1 MVTVRVPIHEDRD
14 ASYDIVIGRG
24 LLAELPRYLTA
35 RCPAAGY
42 AVLSDSHVGK
52 LYGHAV
58 TAALRAAGLRS
69 ELLTFPA
76 GEWNKTRETWGGLCD
91 RMLEHRFGRDAAVVA
106 LGGGVVG
113 DLAGFVAA
121 TYLRGVPYA
130 QVPTSLLAM
139 IDSSIGG
146 KTGVDAPAGK
156 NLIGAFHQPRFVLA
170 DLDVL
175 TTLPASQVAA
185 GTAEA
190 VKHGVIADAD
200 YFELLERE
208 HRAVI
213 ARDAA
218 VLERIVCRSVE
229 IKAQV
234 VARDEREA
242 GVRAV
247 LNFGHT
253 VAHAIEAGAR
263 FEASHGEAV
272 ALGMVIEAR
281 LGEALGH
288 TVAGTADRIARTLAL
303 HQLALELPAAA
314 APAALL
320 EAMRSDKKA
329 RDAELRFALPSTI
342 GTMHRGADGGYTVAA
357 PDNLV
362 LEALETA
369 Q

>member
-1 MVTVRVPIHEDRD
+1 MTVRVPIREDRD

-24 LLAELPRYLTA
+24 LLAELPRYLA
-35 RCPAAGY
+35 ERCPAAAY

-52 LYGHAV
+52 LYGYAV
-58 TAALRAAGLRS
+58 TSALRDAGLRS

-91 RMLEHRFGRDAAVVA
+91 RMLAHHFGRDAAVVA

-121 TYLRGVPYA
+121 TYLRGLAYA

-156 NLIGAFHQPRFVLA
+156 NLLGAFHQPRFVLA

-200 YFELLERE
+200 YFGLLESE
-208 HRAVI
+208 YRAVA
-213 ARDAA
+213 ARDAG
-218 VLERIVCRSVE
+218 VLERVVRRSVE

-242 GVRAV
+242 GLRAV

-253 VAHAIEAGAR
+253 VAHAIEASAK

-272 ALGMVIEAR
+272 AVGMVIEAR
-281 LGEALGH
+281 LGEALGL
-288 TVAGTADRIARTLAL
+288 TAAGTADRIARTLAL
-303 HQLALELPAAA
+303 HNLPLDLPGAAKPAEL
-314 APAALL
+314 LD
-320 EAMRSDKKA
+320 AMRHDKKS
-329 RDAELRFALPSTI
+329 RDTELRFALPSTI
-342 GTMHRGADGGYTVAA
+342 GAMHRAADGGYTVAA
-357 PDNLV
+357 PEDAV
-362 LEALETA
+362 LHALQSA

>member
-1 MVTVRVPIHEDRD
+1 MTVHVPIHEDRD

-24 LLAELPRYLTA
+24 LLAELPRRLA
-35 RCPAAGY
+35 ERCPAAAY

-52 LYGHAV
+52 LYGVAV
-58 TAALRAAGLRS
+58 AAALVQAGMRAA
-69 ELLTFPA
+69 LLTFPA
-76 GEWNKTRETWGGLCD
+76 GEWNKTRETWSGLSD
-91 RMLEHRFGRDAAVVA
+91 RMLAHHFGRDAVVVA

-121 TYLRGVPYA
+121 TYLRGIPYA

-156 NLIGAFHQPRFVLA
+156 NLLGAFHQPRFVLA

-175 TTLPASQVAA
+175 STLPPPQVSA

-190 VKHGVIADAD
+190 LKHGVIADAD
-200 YFELLERE
+200 YFALLERE
-208 HRAVI
+208 HRAVL
-213 ARDAA
+213 ARDPG
-218 VLERIVCRSVE
+218 VLEEVVRRSVD

-242 GVRAV
+242 GLRAV

-253 VAHAIEAGAR
+253 VGHAIEALAK

-272 ALGMVIEAR
+272 AVGMVIEAR
-281 LGEALGH
+281 LGEAIGV
-288 TVAGTADRIARTLAL
+288 TEAGTAQRIARAL
-303 HQLALELPAAA
+303 ECYQLPLELPATATA
-314 APAALL
+314 TALL
-320 EAMRSDKKA
+320 DAMRHDKKA
-329 RDAELRFALPSTI
+329 REAELRFALPARI
-342 GTMHRGADGGYTVAA
+342 GAMHRGADGSHTVAA
-357 PDNLV
+357 PEQAV
-362 LEALETA
+362 LKALGGK
-369 Q
+369 

>member
-1 MVTVRVPIHEDRD
+1 MTVRVSIREDRD

-24 LLAELPRYLTA
+24 LLADLPRHLA
-35 RCPAAGY
+35 ERCRAAAY

-58 TAALRAAGLRS
+58 VAALRDAGMHA

-76 GEWNKTRETWGGLCD
+76 GEWNKTRDTWGGLCD
-91 RMLEHRFGRDAAVVA
+91 RMLAHHFGRDAAVVA

-156 NLIGAFHQPRFVLA
+156 NVLGAFHQPRFVLA

-175 TTLPASQVAA
+175 TTLPAPQVAA

-190 VKHGVIADAD
+190 LKHGVIADAD
-200 YFELLERE
+200 YFALLESE
-208 HRAVI
+208 HRAVA
-213 ARDAA
+213 ARDSG
-218 VLERIVCRSVE
+218 VLERVVRRSVE
-229 IKAQV
+229 IKSEV

-242 GVRAV
+242 GLRAV

-253 VAHAIEAGAR
+253 VAHAIESCAK

-272 ALGMVIEAR
+272 AVGMVIEAR
-281 LGEALGH
+281 LGEALGL
-288 TVAGTADRIARTLAL
+288 TAAGTADRIARALAQYNL
-303 HQLALELPAAA
+303 PLELPAAA
-314 APAALL
+314 KPAELL
-320 EAMRSDKKA
+320 DAMRHDKKS
-329 RDAELRFALPSTI
+329 RDSELRFALPSKI
-342 GTMHRGADGGYTVAA
+342 GAMHHVAAGGYTVAA
-357 PDNLV
+357 PEDAV
-362 LEALETA
+362 LHALRTA
-369 Q
+369 E